1 MPELDVNEY
10 AKALCSRVGDAE
22 MLKRAV
28 IENGDWEP
36 QFNLCHHNVSLWC
49 ELNTEYYP
57 VRGWLYFDLPG
68 INYVKFVAHSAVKAP
83 DGALYDITPTN
94 ASQDYPFIESKLSEE
109 EYAELVETRGYG
121 EINYSEKN
129 A

>member
-1 MPELDVNEY
+1 
-10 AKALCSRVGDAE
+10 
-22 MLKRAV
+22 ML
-28 IENGDWEP
+28 
-36 QFNLCHHNVSLWC
+36 S
-49 ELNTEYYP
+49 
-57 VRGWLYFDLPG
+57 
-68 INYVKFVAHSAVKAP
+68 VAHSAVKAP